1 MSFKSIG
8 AIFIKII
15 NKIVTLLSC
24 FLLSSIVIWGFLDI
38 LFSKHTQKTSNSQNL
53 KNLNQKINHFK
64 KFTIKNLNQ
73 KCLKKR
79 KYFTYQVV
87 SLVI

>member
-1 MSFKSIG
+1 MSFKSIDV
-8 AIFIKII
+8 ILIKII
-15 NKIVTLLSC
+15 NKIVRLLRC
-24 FLLSSIVIWGFLDI
+24 FLSSSIVNWGFWGI
-38 LFSKHTQKTSNSQNL
+38 LFLKHTKKTPNSQNL
-53 KNLNQKINHFK
+53 KNLNRKINHLK
-64 KFTIKNLNQ
+64 KFTVKNLNQ